1 MQTNFT
7 RRLKIAL
14 PRFRAMILPATPSPD
29 EVVHEWPNTKYA
41 QDLRVKRKVIR
52 IQRNAVREKRA
63 L

>member
-14 PRFRAMILPATPSPD
+14 PRFRAMMPAAPSPD